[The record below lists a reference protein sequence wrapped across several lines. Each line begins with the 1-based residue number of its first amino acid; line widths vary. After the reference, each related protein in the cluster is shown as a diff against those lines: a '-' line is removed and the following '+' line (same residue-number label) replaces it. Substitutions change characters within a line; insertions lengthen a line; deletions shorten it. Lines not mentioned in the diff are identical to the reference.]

1 MKERPSDRG
10 SSKAFRTSMGK
21 EEAREEQLLAPPPE
35 YTEVEVDYSAAENE
49 PLLKDSNTEQESRT
63 GQAGPS
69 HSAANSTPSQSQN
82 LPLPLMQMPH
92 LLQYSP
98 QVQHLQYP
106 PGVTVHFPT
115 VPNTNSLADMRS
127 VVTASTFQPV
137 PVRVTNGFLYLTVV
151 EPVVM
156 FCPCCNARTTT
167 VVETQATNCAWISAF
182 ACCLLVPSPL
192 CCLPFCLSGPF
203 REGVHVCS
211 RDGTKLAAV
220 ASF

>member
-1 MKERPSDRG
+1 MLRPRHHSIEKAPPTAAG
-10 SSKAFRTSMGK
+10 GFSKAFQTSMGK
-21 EEAREEQLLAPPPE
+21 ENKIEEQLAAPPPE
-35 YTEVEVDYSAAENE
+35 YTEVEVDYSAAESE
-49 PLLKDSNTEQESRT
+49 PLLKGEQESRT

-69 HSAANSTPSQSQN
+69 HSAPNSTPSQSQN
-82 LPLPLMQMPH
+82 LPFMQMPH
-92 LLQYSP
+92 LLQYSA

-106 PGVTVHFPT
+106 PGVTVHFPN
-115 VPNTNSLADMRS
+115 VPSDMRS
-127 VVTASTFQPV
+127 VVTASTLQPV

-192 CCLPFCLSGPF
+192 CCLPFCLTGPF

-220 ASF
+220 TSF